1 MSTKIKLSFIIGSE
15 DVSFFNIQIGKIS
28 GDIYLFGYIGP
39 TASIRTFNIRMKET
53 DSTLQWNKV
62 SAYRISTQSPII
74 DDNESF
80 IYQIQN
86 CKFKVLFTIKF
97 IIFDTFYLM

>member
-1 MSTKIKLSFIIGSE
+1 
-15 DVSFFNIQIGKIS
+15 
-28 GDIYLFGYIGP
+28 
-39 TASIRTFNIRMKET
+39 MKET

-97 IIFDTFYLM
+97 IILMFFI